1 MMLGLALFAFA
12 YMLIVGPRLRLLP
25 LDRPAGALIGAIAFV
40 LAGVL
45 SPAQAF
51 AAVNLDT
58 IVLLF
63 GLMGVGAILSQRGML
78 PAFSEWA
85 VQRLVRP
92 QALLGALIW
101 GAGALSALITND
113 AVCVLGTPL
122 VVSWIKR
129 RHLPALPFL
138 LALATAAN
146 TGSVATLVGNP
157 QNMLCAT
164 LGGLNYRSYLWRM
177 LPVALVCL
185 AINHALVAWLF
196 RVQLRP
202 APQPVES
209 PRPTPVPAQTHWLSI
224 VVLVSSV
231 VAYTAGAHLA
241 FTALAAFTV
250 LLLVHRS
257 PPAAVWASIDLSVLV
272 FFCGLFVVVGGLV
285 QSGGAAV
292 LLGWM
297 PFGAQDRGVVTTLTN
312 ALVFL
317 VGSNVVSNVPFIL
330 VIEPQMRSFA
340 NASFSWTLLA
350 MASTFAGNMT
360 LLGSVANIIVAEG
373 SKDVGGMGFWK
384 YLKVGLPLAVTSTL
398 VGALW
403 LWFWRP

>member
-1 MMLGLALFAFA
+1 MVLGLFLFAFA
-12 YMLIVGPRLRLLP
+12 YALIVGPRLRLLP
-25 LDRPAGALIGAIAFV
+25 LDRPSGALVGAIAFV

-51 AAVNLDT
+51 AAVNVDT

-63 GLMGVGAILSQRGML
+63 GLMGVGAILSQQGVL
-78 PAFSEWA
+78 PALSEWA
-85 VQRLVRP
+85 VQRFVRP
-92 QALLGALIW
+92 QALLGALVW

-129 RHLPALPFL
+129 RNLPALPFL
-138 LALATAAN
+138 LALATSAN

-164 LGGLNYRSYLWRM
+164 LGGLGYRAYLGRM
-177 LPVALVCL
+177 LPVAVVCL
-185 AINHALVAWLF
+185 AINHALIAWLF
-196 RVQLRP
+196 RAPLRHTSK
-202 APQPVES
+202 PVEVA
-209 PRPTPVPAQTHWLSI
+209 PPVPARSHWLSI
-224 VVLVSSV
+224 GVLAASV

-241 FTALAAFTV
+241 FTAAAAFTV

-257 PPAAVWASIDLSVLV
+257 PPTAVWARIDWSVLV
-272 FFCGLFVVVGGLV
+272 FFCGLFVVVQGLV
-285 QSGGAAV
+285 QSGGAAA
-292 LLGWM
+292 LLRWM
-297 PFGAQDRGVVTTLTN
+297 PLGVHDSGLVTTLRN
-312 ALVFL
+312 AFVFL

-384 YLKVGLPLAVTSTL
+384 YLKVGLPLAIISTF
-398 VGALW
+398 VGAVWLW
-403 LWFWRP
+403 LWRA